1 MLSKT
6 QRSGFSLVELMFAV
20 LILAVLSLIAV
31 PLYTGYKDK
40 GNNAKAVADLTAIE
54 GEIERYHSETF
65 RYPADW
71 AEIAPRLPNIG
82 NDPWGNAY
90 VYLNIE
96 DGGHGIMGSVRKD
109 HALNPINT
117 DYDLYSLGKNG
128 VTKEQITQKDSVD
141 DIVRARNGG
150 FTGLASDF

>member
-6 QRSGFSLVELMFAV
+6 QRSGFSLVELMFAL

-31 PLYTGYKDK
+31 PLYTGYKDRA
-40 GNNAKAVADLTAIE
+40 NNAKAVADLTAIE

-96 DGGHGIMGSVRKD
+96 EGGHGIQGLVRKD
-109 HALNPINT
+109 GALHPINT
-117 DYDLYSLGKNG
+117 DYDLYSKGKNG
-128 VTKEQITQKDSVD
+128 TSLLPLTTPQGSD